1 MWTSIVALASNA
13 RIDLSAQAQ
22 HNETGGTAL
31 DTGLLNDQGT
41 DPGAQNFV
49 GYTFSVACSEVEV
62 DVLTGEV
69 EIIRADLVYDM
80 GKSINPAT
88 DVGQIE
94 GAFMQGVGRVLL
106 EDVVTQMTGPNRGQN
121 NTPNTWG
128 YKIPATTTVPRE
140 MNVDLYPRANSSE
153 VPENPNLLMSAK
165 EVGEPPLCMAT
176 TVYFALKHA
185 ILDSRIERG
194 KPGWFRMDMPCT
206 VQRVR
211 EAFAVDAD
219 ELTLDPLVGDGLTWT
234 RL

>member
-1 MWTSIVALASNA
+1 MDI
-13 RIDLSAQAQ
+13 
-22 HNETGGTAL
+22 
-31 DTGLLNDQGT
+31 
-41 DPGAQNFV
+41 
-49 GYTFSVACSEVEV
+49 
-62 DVLTGEV
+62 LTGEV

-106 EDVVTQMTGPNRGQN
+106 EDVVTQMTGPNQGQN

-140 MNVDLYPRANSSE
+140 LNVDLYPRANSSE

-185 ILDSRIERG
+185 ILDSRTERG
-194 KPGWFRMDMPCT
+194 KPGWFRIDMPCT

-211 EAFAVDAD
+211 EALDSTPTSC
-219 ELTLDPLVGDGLTWT
+219 TLDRPPPAPHGGQRIARTRLTWHGDHGEPAAPAST
-234 RL
+234 RCSPWPPASPSARRCRAPRSRAASRRRPARRAGATT